1 MTLTLPASFDE
12 AARELTIEAAAQAGL
27 KRIVLLEEPQAG
39 DAPKLHITLDYTV
52 RPFAAV
58 EQEYLEL
65 FEQYRETGD
74 ERG

>member
-1 MTLTLPASFDE
+1 MPFSQAMTFSGSPTP
-12 AARELTIEAAAQAGL
+12 AARRAAIARVYFRVFRKFIIEYQGF
-27 KRIVLLEEPQAG
+27 RVF
-39 DAPKLHITLDYTV
+39 LDYTV